1 MVVQALTGMAPII
14 YAPTG
19 YSYTID
25 FGSFPQGLPEYYR
38 VAGPSLTLLQLL
50 QDVCDVLGYDFY
62 VSLAPGNIITI
73 GLINLRTPPG
83 SFSNIIA
90 SYDGTATE
98 LSYGQELRNEVT
110 KAVLFGEKQ
119 HYLSQVTKFN
129 HFFGEDLVNGIY
141 VPVTPYKYDVCGF
154 WISKMVDSLNLTLK
168 NPLGGN
174 GPYTIHELD
183 IRSAMA
189 SQDIWK
195 IRVLDD
201 TISGTFNAAVRANW
215 PGLVGNQQRRALD
228 GEIQNPRGVNDAIN
242 QPNRANMEAN
252 KPEVLE
258 DLERIWSFIKNLG
271 DTYYGKQ
278 FITPLNQLVCYYQ
291 DPNSPVGEKIFTDIP
306 TNAGGWVDDG
316 TPVLGLSDPELGLFR
331 ADDGRITAFA
341 LFNIPGNIPD
351 GKDVIGQDD
360 GRFKG
365 DINVPSNPTV

>member
-1 MVVQALTGMAPII
+1 M
-14 YAPTG
+14 
-19 YSYTID
+19 
-25 FGSFPQGLPEYYR
+25 
-38 VAGPSLTLLQLL
+38 
-50 QDVCDVLGYDFY
+50 CDVLGYDFY
-62 VSLAPGNIITI
+62 VSLAPGNVITI

-90 SYDGTATE
+90 AYDGTAIE

-129 HFFGEDLVNGIY
+129 HFFGEDLINGTY

-154 WISKMVDSLNLTLK
+154 WISKMIDSLNLTLK

-183 IRSAMA
+183 IRAAMA
-189 SQDIWK
+189 SQDVWK
-195 IRVLDD
+195 TRVMDS
-201 TISGTFNAAVRANW
+201 TISGTFNAAVRANF
-215 PGLVGNQQRRALD
+215 PDLIDDQARKALE
-228 GEIQNPRGVNDAIN
+228 GEIQNPRGVNDAMN
-242 QPNRANMEAN
+242 QPNRANVAAN
-252 KPEVLE
+252 RPEVLE
-258 DLERIWSFIKNLG
+258 DLEKIWSFIKNLG

-291 DPNSPVGEKIFTDIP
+291 DPNSAVGEKIFTDTP

-316 TPVLGLSDPELGLFR
+316 TPVLGLTDPELGLFR

-341 LFNIPGNIPD
+341 LFNIAGNIPE
-351 GKDVIGQDD
+351 GEDVIGQDD
-360 GRFKG
+360 TGFTG